1 MEEEKVYYRYVREH
15 SQRQT
20 QLEESRVVMAQ
31 NLVGKRESE
40 RGRREPSTEAR
51 RLKVQRS
58 ESGQLTCL
66 NYIGNSLGPEFRV
79 DGRVCQPYA
88 VTGMD

>member
-1 MEEEKVYYRYVREH
+1 MEGERKRWKEGNRRE
-15 SQRQT
+15 SDRGKR
-20 QLEESRVVMAQ
+20 ESDR
-31 NLVGKRESE
+31 GKRESE